1 MGSSK
6 KSDTPDAPD
15 YTGAAQQTAA
25 GNLEAARAAASA
37 NRVNQYTPY
46 GNLIYSQVPGGSPDQ
61 WQSRIDLS
69 PTGQALLDQ
78 SNQTSLGMGN
88 LQNQAVGRVGQSMSQ
103 PFDYSSVNDVR
114 DDSYKAYT
122 SRLDPQWNQRQA
134 GLENQLSN
142 QGIQRGSEAYSN
154 AMRDFDTGRNDAYQQ
169 AIQGSIATMPQTYQM
184 AQALRSQPLNE
195 LNALRTGSQ
204 VQNPQFQ
211 TPPQQATTSGPNYL
225 GAAQAGYQGNLDAYN
240 ASTGSSNSMMG
251 GLFGLGSGI
260 FGAAGNAG
268 GFGNLFGF

>member
-6 KSDTPDAPD
+6 KPDTPDAPD
-15 YTGAAQQTAA
+15 YTGAAQQTAQ
-25 GNLEAARAAASA
+25 GNLESARAAAAA

-46 GNLIYSQVPGGSPDQ
+46 GSLTYSQVPGGGPDN
-61 WQSRIDLS
+61 WQSNINLS

-78 SNQTSLGMGN
+78 SNQTALGLGG
-88 LQNQAVGRVGQSMSQ
+88 LQNQSLGRVGETLSQ
-103 PFDYSSVNDVR
+103 PFDYSSVDDVR
-114 DDSYKAYT
+114 DASYGAYT
-122 SRLDPQWNQRQA
+122 ARLDPQWNQRQA
-134 GLENQLSN
+134 ALENRLSN

-169 AIQGSIATMPQTYQM
+169 AIQGSISTMPQTYQM
-184 AQALRSQPLNE
+184 AQALRNQPLNE
-195 LNALRTGSQ
+195 LNAIRTGSQ

-211 TPPQQATTSGPNYL
+211 TAPQQATTSGPNYL
-225 GAAQAGYQGNLDAYN
+225 GAAQAGYQANLDASN
-240 ASTGSSNSMMG
+240 ASTGASNSMMG
-251 GLFGLGSGI
+251 GLFGLGSGL

>member
-1 MGSSK
+1 MGK
-6 KSDTPDAPD
+6 KTEKPDTPDYA
-15 YTGAAQQTAA
+15 GAAQQTAQ
-25 GNLEAARAAASA
+25 GNIEAARAAAAA

-46 GNLIYSQVPGGSPDQ
+46 GSLTYSQVPGGGPDN
-61 WQSRIDLS
+61 WQSNINLS

-78 SNQTSLGMGN
+78 SNQTALGLGS
-88 LQNQAVGRVGQSMSQ
+88 LQNQSLGRVGESLSK

-114 DDSYKAYT
+114 DASYGAYT
-122 SRLDPQWNQRQA
+122 ARLDPQWNQRQA
-134 GLENQLSN
+134 ALENQLSN

-169 AIQGSIATMPQTYQM
+169 AIQGSISTMPQTYQM

-211 TPPQQATTSGPNYL
+211 TAPQQATTSGPNYL
-225 GAAQAGYQGNLDAYN
+225 GAAQAGYQANLDASN
-240 ASTGSSNSMMG
+240 ASTGASNSMMG